1 MKNAKEVL
9 KKLRNDFALKTLDKS
24 ELVDNP
30 IDQFEKWLQ
39 EAVDAEVH
47 EPIACC
53 LSTVSKYG
61 QPSSRIV
68 YIRNITDKGFV
79 LFTNYNSKKG
89 KDIEANPKVCLN
101 FFWPELERQ
110 IRIEGIIEKVEDVI
124 SDEYFNDR
132 PRSSQIGAW
141 SSNQSEAIPNREALD
156 LAIAEVEKR
165 FDGKT
170 VTRPSH
176 WGGYIVVPNLIEFWQ
191 GRKSRLHDR
200 LVYLQTEQNNWIIER
215 LNP

>member
-1 MKNAKEVL
+1 MKDAKEVL
-9 KKLRNDFALKTLDKS
+9 KKLRNDFALKTLDKDQ
-24 ELVDNP
+24 LVENP
-30 IDQFEKWLQ
+30 ILQFENWLQ
-39 EAVDAEVH
+39 EAVDAQVN

-68 YIRNITDKGFV
+68 YVRNITDKGFV
-79 LFTNYNSKKG
+79 LFTNYSSKKG
-89 KDIEANPKVCLN
+89 RDIEWNPKVCLN

-110 IRIEGIIEKVEDVI
+110 IRIEGIIEKVDEVV
-124 SDEYFNDR
+124 SDEYFKDR

-141 SSNQSEAIPNREALD
+141 SSNQSEVIPNREALD
-156 LAIAEVEKR
+156 KAIEAVEKK
-165 FDGKT
+165 FEGKE
-170 VTRPSH
+170 VTRPPH
-176 WGGYIVVPNLIEFWQ
+176 WGGYIIVPNLIEFWQ

-200 LVYLQTEQNNWIIER
+200 LVYLQTEANTWVVER